1 MGKCSRAKQMKTAIL
16 MGRIES
22 RIQDRLRELMNG
34 SRPQA
39 LLRLS
44 VVSAASLAV
53 ALALSACENV
63 ATYTQPSLVRV
74 IDASYIAPAINV
86 VVEGDLLASNL
97 GQGAITP
104 YGTVAANIAAPID
117 ITAATG
123 GAAIVTT
130 SGTLLPGHQHS
141 VFLTD
146 NGVAPNGYVVTIL
159 EDQQIVAAQGH
170 SAFRFLNQAAKTGA
184 VDVYMVP
191 AGATL
196 ANSIPIVTNLPV
208 GATAGYIS
216 FQSQTVT
223 MVVTPTGLITP
234 DYAFS
239 PMTLTG
245 GEVRTVLLMDSQ
257 LTSNPAVEATVAID
271 AGPTD

>member
-1 MGKCSRAKQMKTAIL
+1 MKTTTVVTS
-16 MGRIES
+16 RIES
-22 RIQDRLRELMNG
+22 RIQRWMKG

-39 LLRLS
+39 LLPLS
-44 VVSAASLAV
+44 VVSAAALAV

-63 ATYTQPSLVRV
+63 ATTTQPSLVRV

-86 VVEGDLLASNL
+86 TVEGNLLAANL
-97 GQGAITP
+97 GAGTITP
-104 YGTVAANIAAPID
+104 YGTVAANDTAPID

-146 NGVAPNGYVVTIL
+146 NGVAPNGYIVTIL

-196 ANSIPIVTNLPV
+196 ATSIPIVTNLSV
-208 GATAGYIS
+208 GGTAGYIS
-216 FQSQTVT
+216 FPSQTVT
-223 MVVTPTGLITP
+223 MVITPTGVIAP
-234 DYAFS
+234 DYPS
-239 PMTLTG
+239 TPMTLTG
-245 GEVRTVLLMDSQ
+245 GEVRTVLLMDTQ
-257 LTSNPAVEATVAID
+257 LTSNPAVQATVAVD
-271 AGPTD
+271 AGPSD

>member
-1 MGKCSRAKQMKTAIL
+1 M
-16 MGRIES
+16 
-22 RIQDRLRELMNG
+22 
-34 SRPQA
+34 
-39 LLRLS
+39 
-44 VVSAASLAV
+44 

-63 ATYTQPSLVRV
+63 ATYVQPSLVRV

-86 VVEGDLLASNL
+86 NVEGDLLAANI
-97 GQGAITP
+97 GQGTITP
-104 YGTVAANIAAPID
+104 YGTLPANIAAPID

-123 GAAIVTT
+123 GVTIVDT

-146 NGVAPNGYVVTIL
+146 NGAAPNGYLVTIL

-191 AGATL
+191 AGSTL
-196 ANSIPIVTNLPV
+196 ANSIPIVTDLPV

-216 FQSQTVT
+216 FASQTVT
-223 MVVTPTGLITP
+223 MVITPTGVTTP
-234 DYAFS
+234 QYAYT
-239 PMTLTG
+239 PMALTG
-245 GEVRTVLLMDSQ
+245 GEVRTVLLMDTQ
-257 LTSNPAVEATVAID
+257 LTSNPAVEFTVAID
-271 AGPTD
+271 AGPTN

>member
-1 MGKCSRAKQMKTAIL
+1 MKTSIL
-16 MGRIES
+16 RGRIEKW
-22 RIQDRLRELMNG
+22 MKG
-34 SRPQA
+34 SRPQT
-39 LLRLS
+39 LLRLCA
-44 VVSAASLAV
+44 VSAASLAV

-74 IDASYIAPAINV
+74 IDASYNAPAINV
-86 VVEGDLLASNL
+86 VVEGQMLAANV
-97 GQGAITP
+97 GQGTITP
-104 YGTVAANIAAPID
+104 YGAVAANAAAPID
-117 ITAATG
+117 IAAATG
-123 GAAIVTT
+123 GATIVTL
-130 SGTLLPGHQHS
+130 SGALLPGLQHS

-146 NGVAPNGYVVTIL
+146 TSVAPNAYVVTIL

-191 AGATL
+191 AGTTL
-196 ANSIPIVTNLPV
+196 ATSIPIVTNLPV
-208 GATAGYIS
+208 GAIAGYIS

-223 MVVTPTGLITP
+223 MVVTPTGVITP
-234 DYAFS
+234 EYAFS

-245 GEVRTVLLMDSQ
+245 GEVRTVLLIDSQ
-257 LTSNPAVEATVAID
+257 LTGNPAVEATVAVD

>member
-1 MGKCSRAKQMKTAIL
+1 MFEAKQMKTTIL
-16 MGRIES
+16 MGRM
-22 RIQDRLRELMNG
+22 QG
-34 SRPQA
+34 SPRPA
-39 LLRLS
+39 WLRLC
-44 VVSAASLAV
+44 VVAAASLAV

-63 ATYTQPSLVRV
+63 ATYVQPSLVRV

-86 VVEGDLLASNL
+86 NVEGDLLAANI
-97 GQGAITP
+97 GQGTITP
-104 YGTVAANIAAPID
+104 YGTLPANIAAPID

-123 GAAIVTT
+123 GVTIVDT

-146 NGVAPNGYVVTIL
+146 NGAAPNGYLVTIL

-191 AGATL
+191 AGSTL
-196 ANSIPIVTNLPV
+196 ANSIPIVTDLPV

-216 FQSQTVT
+216 FASQTVT
-223 MVVTPTGLITP
+223 MVITPTGVTTP
-234 DYAFS
+234 QYAYT
-239 PMTLTG
+239 PMALTG
-245 GEVRTVLLMDSQ
+245 GEVRTVLLMDTQ
-257 LTSNPAVEATVAID
+257 LTSNPAVEFTVAID
-271 AGPTD
+271 AGPTN

>member
-1 MGKCSRAKQMKTAIL
+1 MNPTGWIERWMK
-16 MGRIES
+16 GR
-22 RIQDRLRELMNG
+22 RPPALFRLC
-34 SRPQA
+34 
-39 LLRLS
+39 
-44 VVSAASLAV
+44 VVAAASLAV

-86 VVEGDLLASNL
+86 KVEGDLLASNI
-97 GQGAITP
+97 GQGTITP
-104 YGTVAANIAAPID
+104 YGTLAANVAAPID

-123 GAAIVTT
+123 GVTIVDT

-146 NGVAPNGYVVTIL
+146 NGAAPNGYLVTIL
-159 EDQQIVAAQGH
+159 EDQQIQAAQGH

-191 AGATL
+191 AGTTM
-196 ANSIPIVTNLPV
+196 ANTIPIVTDLPV
-208 GATAGYIS
+208 GGTAGYIS
-216 FQSQTVT
+216 FASQTVT
-223 MVVTPTGLITP
+223 MVITPTGLTMP
-234 DYAFS
+234 QYAFS

-245 GEVRTVLLMDSQ
+245 GEVRTVLLMDTQ
-257 LTSNPAVEATVAID
+257 LTSNPAVEVTVAID
-271 AGPTD
+271 AGPDD